1 MVFREDMKN
10 KKHMGDINTTDYYLR
25 VESVLLSCNNIL
37 QIKNA
42 LTYIEL
48 YYKLSNDDC
57 GYDILL
63 RKYDKLYD
71 KMNINEEPKDN

>member
-1 MVFREDMKN
+1 MKN
-10 KKHMGDINTTDYYLR
+10 KKHMGDSNTTDYYLR

-42 LTYIEL
+42 LTYIKL

>member
-1 MVFREDMKN
+1 MKN

>member
-1 MVFREDMKN
+1 MKN

-63 RKYDKLYD
+63 RKYDKLYE